1 MKLYVK
7 HALKHRRLFMSKVE
21 TGLETVR
28 HSLSHIMAEAV
39 NTLFPGT
46 QFGIGPAIDDGFYY
60 DMALPRQITNDDLGT
75 IEGLMRKIIN
85 EGRQFVRREISRDEA
100 KKLFAD
106 QSMKIELINEFPEG
120 EVISVYE
127 QGNFRDLCRGPHV
140 ETSKELNAQAFKLVK
155 IAGAYWRGDEK
166 RPMLTRIYGYGF
178 KKPAELDAHLKML
191 EEAERRDHRKIARE
205 LDLLHIDDENPG
217 EIFWHNNGWLIYL
230 TIQNYVRQRI
240 RADGYQEVNTP
251 FVMPQSLWERSGH
264 WAKYR
269 ENMFITESEKRIF
282 ALKPM
287 NCPGHIEI
295 FRQGIKSY
303 RDLPLRISEFGS
315 CTRNEPSGS
324 LHGIMRVR
332 GFVQDDG
339 HIFCTEEQIP
349 GEVSKFCEL
358 LKSMYRDFGF
368 DPDTILVKFSTRPE
382 KRVGNDE
389 TWDRA
394 EAALADACKKANLKY
409 EIAPGEGAFYG
420 PKLEFTLVDAL
431 GREWQCG
438 TIQVDYQLPSKERLN
453 AEYIGE
459 DNAKH
464 NPVMLHRAALGSLER
479 FIGILIEHYAGA
491 FPVWLAPEQAIVIP
505 VAHSFDDYASS
516 VVAQLKKAGIRASAD
531 LRDDRMNA
539 KIREAQTKKIPYMLV
554 VGQKEVDEGKVA
566 PRTRGNE
573 QRPAVSVADFIS
585 VLLAKVANKDLDV

>member
-1 MKLYVK
+1 
-7 HALKHRRLFMSKVE
+7 MSKVD

-60 DMALPRQITNDDLGT
+60 DMALPRAITNDDLSE

-85 EGRQFVRREISRDEA
+85 EGRQFVRREVTRDEA
-100 KKLFAD
+100 RKLFAD
-106 QSMKIELINEFPEG
+106 QPMKIELINELPEG
-120 EVISVYE
+120 EAISVYE

-178 KKPAELDAHLKML
+178 KKPGELDAHLKML
-191 EEAERRDHRKIARE
+191 EEAERRDHRKIAKE

-269 ENMFITESEKRIF
+269 ENMFITESEKRLF

-382 KRVGNDE
+382 KRVGDDE

-394 EAALADACKKANLKY
+394 EAALADACKKANLAY

-431 GREWQCG
+431 GRQWQCG

-479 FIGILIEHYAGA
+479 FIGILIENYAGA

-505 VAHSFDDYASS
+505 VAHTFDDYAAS
-516 VVAQLKKAGIRASAD
+516 VVAKLKNAGIRVSAD

-539 KIREAQTKKIPYMLV
+539 KIREAQTMKIPYMLV

-566 PRTRGNE
+566 PRTRTNE
-573 QRPAVSVADFIS
+573 QRPAVSIEEFIS
-585 VLLAKVANKDLDV
+585 FMKAKIEGKDLTV

>member
-1 MKLYVK
+1 
-7 HALKHRRLFMSKVE
+7 MSKVD

-60 DMALPRQITNDDLGT
+60 DMALPRAITNDDLSA

-85 EGRQFVRREISRDEA
+85 EGRQFVRREVTRDEA
-100 KKLFAD
+100 RKLFAD
-106 QSMKIELINEFPEG
+106 QPMKIELINELPEG
-120 EVISVYE
+120 EAISVYE

-178 KKPAELDAHLKML
+178 KKPGELDAHLKML
-191 EEAERRDHRKIARE
+191 EEAERRDHRKIAKE

-269 ENMFITESEKRIF
+269 ENMFITESEKRLF

-382 KRVGNDE
+382 KRVGDDE

-394 EAALADACKKANLKY
+394 EAALADACKKANLAY

-431 GREWQCG
+431 GRQWQCG

-479 FIGILIEHYAGA
+479 FIGILIENYAGA

-505 VAHSFDDYASS
+505 VAHTFDDYAAS
-516 VVAQLKKAGIRASAD
+516 VVAKLKNAGIRVSAD

-539 KIREAQTKKIPYMLV
+539 KIREAQTMKIPYMLV

-566 PRTRGNE
+566 PRTRTNE
-573 QRPAVSVADFIS
+573 QRPAVSIEEFIS
-585 VLLAKVANKDLDV
+585 FMKAKIEGKDLTV